1 MVSCSRTQDEGH
13 PKWFVLGVGH
23 VIKGLDI
30 AMMDMCPGEK
40 RRVIIPPSFAY
51 GKEGYGKNL
60 CLRTLFR
67 APVNGTYLNYL
78 IPIAVSF
85 RRAILASPCLVVE
98 SWHL

>member
-1 MVSCSRTQDEGH
+1 MVSYSRTQDEGH

-40 RRVIIPPSFAY
+40 RKVIIPPSFAY

-60 CLRTLFR
+60 CLLTLFK
-67 APVNGTYLNYL
+67 
-78 IPIAVSF
+78 
-85 RRAILASPCLVVE
+85 PCQLHRFE
-98 SWHL
+98 ISNT